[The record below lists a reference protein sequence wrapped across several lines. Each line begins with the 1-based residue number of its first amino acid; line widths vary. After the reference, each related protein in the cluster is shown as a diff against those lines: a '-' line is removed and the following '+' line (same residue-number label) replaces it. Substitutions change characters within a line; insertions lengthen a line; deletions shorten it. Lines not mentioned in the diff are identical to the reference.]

1 MRLRSVLLAV
11 RMRVDPVLFDLSSHR
26 GAHSGDPGAVAWT
39 AADATLATACS
50 WALSR
55 S

>member
-1 MRLRSVLLAV
+1 MRLRTALLAA
-11 RMRVDPVLFDLSSHR
+11 RMRIDPVLFDLSSHR

-39 AADATLATACS
+39 AAVATLATACS
-50 WALSR
+50 WVLSR